1 RPIPLQR
8 NFTENLMAYA
18 LGRRVEDF
26 DQPTVRAIAKD
37 AALKGNRFSAYV
49 IGVVNSS
56 AFRQKR
62 AEAAAD
68 EQH

>member
-1 RPIPLQR
+1 MGIAGKILI
-8 NFTENLMAYA
+8 
-18 LGRRVEDF
+18 VD
-26 DQPTVRAIAKD
+26 DQPTVRAIAKE

-49 IGVVNSS
+49 MGVVNSS